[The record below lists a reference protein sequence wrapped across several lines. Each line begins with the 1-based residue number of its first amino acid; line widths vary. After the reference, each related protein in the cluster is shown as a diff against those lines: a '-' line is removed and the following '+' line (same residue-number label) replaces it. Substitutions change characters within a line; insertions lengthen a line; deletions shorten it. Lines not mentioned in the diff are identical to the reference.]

1 MKSISWKYFS
11 RWFLSLFMTPCF
23 CLQQR
28 EQCGVWSFSFVS
40 GCLLHHFS
48 FMLTYPSMTNLFA
61 RNGGNRLDGL
71 FLKLNVFKSPK
82 YHKWPNFRLKSDL
95 AFSHYYAQS
104 IYLGYLLL
112 CFLMLSKAFSL
123 LMDNTLFSILSSVYH
138 EDYIVLWSIVTR
150 NNFEISHYWK
160 TLSSQAMIYFSKWL
174 LCHLYFRNSATCL
187 NFHFLGNVSVCMAKQ
202 RID

>member
-1 MKSISWKYFS
+1 MKSVCWMKSISWKYFS

-95 AFSHYYAQS
+95 AFSHYNAQS

-123 LMDNTLFSILSSVYH
+123 LMDNTLFSILSWRLYS
-138 EDYIVLWSIVTR
+138 
-150 NNFEISHYWK
+150 
-160 TLSSQAMIYFSKWL
+160 AMIN
-174 LCHLYFRNSATCL
+174 CR
-187 NFHFLGNVSVCMAKQ
+187 
-202 RID
+202 